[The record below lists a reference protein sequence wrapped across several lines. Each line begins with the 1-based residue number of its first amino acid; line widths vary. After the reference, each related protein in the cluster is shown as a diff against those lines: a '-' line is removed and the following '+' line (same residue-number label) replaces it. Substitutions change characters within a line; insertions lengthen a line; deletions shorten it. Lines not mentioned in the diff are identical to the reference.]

1 MRRLRIPEKIGNTEL
16 TKQEQDM
23 LRAGLPL
30 KNKEI
35 ELANGRKFTTT
46 LQANVEE
53 KGVEFTD
60 EQKRDYLEGKT
71 IKLDGVPD
79 KQGVPSTMY
88 LKFSPEKGR
97 PLTYA
102 NDPDKAVTQTPASE
116 SQTQVA
122 VNNEGKTNEQTKGV
136 KEPLQQSQTAP
147 KDTKQKEQQDNAVKQ
162 DKPEKKKSKGM
173 KM

>member
-1 MRRLRIPEKIGNTEL
+1 M
-16 TKQEQDM
+16 
-23 LRAGLPL
+23 
-30 KNKEI
+30 
-35 ELANGRKFTTT
+35 
-46 LQANVEE
+46 
-53 KGVEFTD
+53 EFTD

-122 VNNEGKTNEQTKGV
+122 VNSEGKTNEQTKGV

-147 KDTKQKEQQDNAVKQ
+147 KDNKQKEQQDNAVKQ

>member
-1 MRRLRIPEKIGNTEL
+1 M
-16 TKQEQDM
+16 
-23 LRAGLPL
+23 
-30 KNKEI
+30 
-35 ELANGRKFTTT
+35 
-46 LQANVEE
+46 
-53 KGVEFTD
+53 
-60 EQKRDYLEGKT
+60 
-71 IKLDGVPD
+71 
-79 KQGVPSTMY
+79 
-88 LKFSPEKGR
+88 
-97 PLTYA
+97 TYA